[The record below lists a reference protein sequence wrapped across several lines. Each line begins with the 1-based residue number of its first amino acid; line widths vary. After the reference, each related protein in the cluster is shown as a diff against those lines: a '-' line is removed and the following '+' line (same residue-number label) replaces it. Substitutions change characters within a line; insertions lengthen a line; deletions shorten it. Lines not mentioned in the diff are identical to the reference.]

1 MLGNVEA
8 MITRYAPRRSYGS
21 FAMARN
27 KKKAALRRAAS
38 ASWVYAQRG
47 LLPLVLIW
55 LGALHLFGEGIDPN
69 FP

>member
-1 MLGNVEA
+1 MLGNIEA
-8 MITRYAPRRSYGS
+8 KITRYAPRRSDGA
-21 FAMARN
+21 FAMARK
-27 KKKAALRRAAS
+27 KKKAALRRAA
-38 ASWVYAQRG
+38 WLYAQRG